1 MSSSDDWAWKIDEAV
16 EIIRHRYDH
25 IGRKTGAPFLAL
37 IYDPEAEQEVL
48 IRWRDR
54 AESLKPDFFLADLD
68 VAEIVSASVHELG
81 GPEAVAELM
90 SNPMPGSDPSAEL
103 ARVWLG
109 AISRAVREALR
120 DGGSGRPVAVLK
132 RLAALHPVTTPRAL
146 MQALWDEDHASLNG
160 PVVLLVPGRI
170 IHAKNYL
177 FLGEKDEF
185 MYRGDI
191 L

>member
-1 MSSSDDWAWKIDEAV
+1 MSSSEDWAWKIDEAV

-37 IYDPEAEQEVL
+37 IYDPEAEGQVL
-48 IRWRDR
+48 TRWRDR
-54 AESLKPDFFLADLD
+54 ADSLKPDFALTDID
-68 VAEIVSASVHELG
+68 VAETVSMSVQGLG
-81 GPEAVAELM
+81 GPEVVADLM

-103 ARVWLG
+103 ARLWLG
-109 AISRAVREALR
+109 AISHVVREAFR
-120 DGGSGRPVAVLK
+120 NSGAGRPVAVLK

-170 IHAKNYL
+170 VHAKNYL
-177 FLGEKDEF
+177 FLGERDEF